1 MRAGGRRR
9 SPVVQGP
16 SVETGKAKARGET
29 SMSIVAE
36 IVKEGSLESVA
47 KAALAGVPR
56 VGDGLHI
63 RDEYY
68 VVTGVDHYAVDL
80 EPPPARIAPLPE
92 TPSIAVAV
100 RRG

>member
-1 MRAGGRRR
+1 
-9 SPVVQGP
+9 
-16 SVETGKAKARGET
+16 
-29 SMSIVAE
+29 MSIAAE

-47 KAALAGVPR
+47 KAELAAVPR

-68 VVTGVDHYAVDL
+68 VVTGVDHFAVNLD
-80 EPPPARIAPLPE
+80 PPPSRLAPLPE
-92 TPSIAVAV
+92 TPSVVVAV